1 MKTSAQVLVIGGGI
15 VGCSV
20 LYHLAKNGWT
30 DVMLLERMELTS
42 GSSWHAAGGLF
53 TITRPNTAAEIHRYS
68 FQSYRELEQVS
79 GQSCGFHFTGGINIC
94 RTQEELD
101 SNAMMRSACRRL
113 GIESHFIS
121 LDEAREKVP
130 FLDTSHMLGALWE
143 EEGGHVDPAS
153 ATQAFATAA
162 RNLGAG
168 IYRHTAVTA
177 TNQRPDGSWDVVT
190 EKGTIHAEF
199 IVNAAGL
206 WGREVGALA
215 GVNLPLVPVE
225 HHYLV
230 TDNMPEIENLD
241 FELP

>member
-1 MKTSAQVLVIGGGI
+1 M
-15 VGCSV
+15 
-20 LYHLAKNGWT
+20 
-30 DVMLLERMELTS
+30 
-42 GSSWHAAGGLF
+42 
-53 TITRPNTAAEIHRYS
+53 
-68 FQSYRELEQVS
+68 
-79 GQSCGFHFTGGINIC
+79 
-94 RTQEELD
+94 
-101 SNAMMRSACRRL
+101 
-113 GIESHFIS
+113 
-121 LDEAREKVP
+121 
-130 FLDTSHMLGALWE
+130 
-143 EEGGHVDPAS
+143 
-153 ATQAFATAA
+153 
-162 RNLGAG
+162 
-168 IYRHTAVTA
+168 TA